1 LIFVSLKPLDL
12 VCLAFGEQ
20 ASQRQLAIMSSRKG
34 VKNMDYQK
42 LILVGNATKDAET
55 KQPED
60 KTAYADFTLAVSR
73 TKEQKTFFP
82 IRVFGKLAETCEMVK
97 KGTKVLV
104 EGRLD
109 ISEYT
114 DEEGQ
119 KKVTFRVLADTYRLL
134 SKTQK
139 ASSKAKKTKGKS

>member
-1 LIFVSLKPLDL
+1 
-12 VCLAFGEQ
+12 
-20 ASQRQLAIMSSRKG
+20 
-34 VKNMDYQK
+34 MDYEK
-42 LILVGNATKDAET
+42 LILVGNTTRDATV

-82 IRVFGKLAETCEMVK
+82 VRVFGKLAETCERVK
-97 KGTKVLV
+97 KGAKVLV

-119 KKVTFRVLADTYRLL
+119 KRMTFRVLADTYRLL
-134 SKTQK
+134 
-139 ASSKAKKTKGKS
+139 